1 MIKKKPYKTT
11 VRVIFELPAKAAD
24 EAAAVVGDF
33 NGWSADAGEM
43 DYIKTRDV
51 WKKAVSFKPGDR
63 VEFRYLLDGE
73 TWKNEEEADNQVD
86 NEYFEQN
93 SVLEL

>member
-1 MIKKKPYKTT
+1 MIKKKSYKTS
-11 VRVIFELPAKAAD
+11 VRVIFELPAEAA
-24 EAAAVVGDF
+24 EEGAAVVGNF
-33 NGWSADAGEM
+33 NGWSPKEGEM

-51 WKKAVSFKPGDR
+51 WKKAVSFEPGDR

-73 TWKNEEEADNQVD
+73 TWLNEDEADDQVD